1 MARSLPIA
9 GPELRTALEIIQV
22 KPTVEEN
29 DRYGESYDGFG
40 I

>member
-1 MARSLPIA
+1 VAFQLP
-9 GPELRTALEIIQV
+9 EIQV